1 MVLNVVFSNLISIL
15 CVGLRHLLFNNI
27 CVHLC
32 LSVVL
37 IFSLI
42 FTFSNNSPEP
52 PGCRFPHTEIVRDEE
67 INRKGPGEYHYI
79 GVLLPA
85 FVYPDIC
92 LTVYSVRDLIVQ

>member
-15 CVGLRHLLFNNI
+15 YVGLLHLLFNNI

-42 FTFSNNSPEP
+42 FTFPNNSPEP
-52 PGCRFPHTEIVRDEE
+52 TGCRFPHTEIVRDEE
-67 INRKGPGEYHYI
+67 INRKGPGECHYI
-79 GVLLPA
+79 GVCS
-85 FVYPDIC
+85 VYR
-92 LTVYSVRDLIVQ
+92 YKSSVKFTN